1 MTEFP
6 SVTKYMASRLITF
19 RPDTPIHTA
28 IDTILKRKIS
38 GAPVVDNDYH
48 LVGMLSEVDCLKI
61 LVELSYSRQPQTGS
75 LVSDYMSTQMITLDA
90 SKTVVDAAYVFVKQG
105 IKRLPVL
112 DNGKLIGQISRR
124 DVLRAIQNMDPKIKL
139 VPDSWRG
146 RVPVVED
153 NKKSRY
159 TENA

>member
-1 MTEFP
+1 MSEYP

-19 RPDTPIHTA
+19 RPETPIHAA

-38 GAPVVDNDYH
+38 GAPVVDADYN

-61 LVELSYSRQPQTGS
+61 LVENSYSSQPNTGS
-75 LVSDYMSTQMITLDA
+75 LVSEYMSKNIITIDA
-90 SKTVVDAAYVFVKQG
+90 SKTVVDAAYIFVKQG

-112 DNGKLIGQISRR
+112 EKGKLVGQISRR
-124 DVLRAIQNMDPKIKL
+124 DVLRAVQNMGPKIKL

-146 RVPVVED
+146 RVPALQD
-153 NKKSRY
+153 NKKTRY